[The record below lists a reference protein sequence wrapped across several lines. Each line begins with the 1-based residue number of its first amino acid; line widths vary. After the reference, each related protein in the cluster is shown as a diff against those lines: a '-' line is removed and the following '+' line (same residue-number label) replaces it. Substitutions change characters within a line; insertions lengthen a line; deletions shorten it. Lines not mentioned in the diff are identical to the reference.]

1 MTQKQAQ
8 QRVAVFHCLADP
20 TRMRLV
26 ELLRAFH
33 KPQSVTALTRALR
46 RPQPTVS
53 HHLGLLRIH
62 GLVDAK
68 RKGKHIFYSLRR
80 QSFWKAAQWLNGVGN
95 LVGRATGR

>member
-26 ELLRAFH
+26 ELLRASRT
-33 KPQSVTALTRALR
+33 PQSVTQLLRAMKL
-46 RPQPTVS
+46 PQPTVS

-62 GLVDAK
+62 SLVDAK
-68 RKGKHIFYSLRR
+68 RRGKHIFYSLRR
-80 QSFWKAAQWLNGVGN
+80 QSFWQAAQWLNGVGK
-95 LVGRATGR
+95 AK